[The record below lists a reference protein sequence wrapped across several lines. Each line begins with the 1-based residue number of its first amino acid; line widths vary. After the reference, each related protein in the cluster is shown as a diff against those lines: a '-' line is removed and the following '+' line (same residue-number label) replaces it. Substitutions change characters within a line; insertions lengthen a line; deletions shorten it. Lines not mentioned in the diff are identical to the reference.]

1 VKKLLALICVVLLA
15 SITGCGDSGSSSSGS
30 SSSGTSKS
38 GAFSICKS
46 RLQSKVGTY
55 SGSDTSIYRQMEND
69 LESCMAGYGH
79 YPN

>member
-1 VKKLLALICVVLLA
+1 MKKLLALICVVLLA
-15 SITGCGDSGSSSSGS
+15 SITGCGDSGS